1 MVAISPS
8 KRERDMVKER
18 KEMIAVVR
26 FQHGDEVMRQK
37 YQKLVEF
44 QAHINPNIFK
54 DEFGVRGA
62 LVNLD

>member
-44 QAHINPNIFK
+44 QAHKINT
-54 DEFGVRGA
+54 
-62 LVNLD
+62 